1 MSFTEVANSSL
12 LYICVSIGI
21 LYVLSLTIVYLRK
34 TWKRAVEIGIS
45 KDELKSVVKAS
56 LSFSFVP
63 SLGIVVG
70 LFSLVAMLGIPWPWF
85 RLSVIGSVTY
95 EIMAADTALSSIGS
109 ALSTATGQDFTLIMF
124 VMSIGIL
131 GGLIGTIF
139 FTKKIQMGTIK
150 LKQKDPHWGVVA
162 VSIFMTAL
170 LVVFIVPMILG
181 FGVEIL
187 TALTSA
193 GIALLISLIVKVTG
207 AKWLNNFILAI
218 ALIGAMASSVLWVN
232 LLG

>member
-1 MSFTEVANSSL
+1 MSFNEVANSSI

-21 LYVLSLTIVYLRK
+21 LYVLSITIIYLRK

-45 KDELKSVVKAS
+45 KDELKSVVKSS
-56 LSFSFVP
+56 LSFSLVP
-63 SLGIVVG
+63 STAIVIG

-109 ALSTATGQDFTLIMF
+109 NLTTASGQDFGLVMF
-124 VMSIGIL
+124 VMSICIL
-131 GGLIGTIF
+131 GGLIGTFF
-139 FTKKIQMGTIK
+139 FTKKIQMGTMK
-150 LKQKDPHWGVVA
+150 LKQKDPYWGVVA
-162 VSIFMTAL
+162 ISIFMTAL
-170 LVVFIVPMILG
+170 LVVFMVPMILG
-181 FGVEIL
+181 FGVELL

-193 GIALLISLIVKVTG
+193 TIAIVLSLIIKFTK

-218 ALIGAMASSVLWVN
+218 ALIGAMASAVLWTN